1 MDTRR
6 MLMQQL
12 LANKQSGL
20 TIDQLSS
27 YLGIS
32 RNAVQQ
38 HVTSL
43 ERDGLITAVGMNATG
58 GRPSRA
64 YGLTESGYESFPRK
78 YAMVAQSLLEAARET
93 LGEEAVETLLMK
105 MADDLAH
112 SVRVRLPQAG
122 GTERLETVVEIMNE
136 LGYDASPLPDGEG
149 IAAVNC
155 IYHKLAQ
162 QTRAICRYDVKLLSL
177 LLDQEVQH
185 TRCMADGAGQCVFKR
200 MKQ

>member
-12 LANKQSGL
+12 LANKESGL
-20 TIDQLSS
+20 TIDELSS
-27 YLGIS
+27 HLGIS

-43 ERDGLITAVGMNATG
+43 ERDGLVTTVGVNATG

-64 YGLTESGYESFPRK
+64 YGLTEKGYESFPRN
-78 YAMVAQSLLEAARET
+78 YAMLAQSLLAAATET
-93 LGEEAVETLLMK
+93 LGEDAVEKLLMK
-105 MADDLAH
+105 MADDLAQ
-112 SVRVRLPQAG
+112 SVQARLSQPG
-122 GTERLETVVEIMNE
+122 GAERLETVIEVMNE
-136 LGYDASPLPDGEG
+136 LGYDASPLPNKEG

-162 QTRAICRYDVKLLSL
+162 QTRAICRYDTKLLSL
-177 LLDQEVQH
+177 LLDQAVQH
-185 TRCMADGAGQCVFKR
+185 TSCMADGDGQCVFKR
-200 MKQ
+200 MHQ